1 MARPLS
7 AEAREAASV
16 AAREVLGD
24 AGIDGFSVEEVARRS
39 GVAKST
45 IYRHWAN
52 RSELMVD
59 AMKSVMRKLPTPNT
73 GSLRD
78 DLVACMSDLCDLADH
93 AGMRV
98 LFLDLL
104 KARASDPELAAVLD
118 RMEEEHDR
126 PLRTVLEL
134 ARARGELV
142 AGLDLDLALDVVQG
156 PTLSRLLVRDRAMGS
171 EEIEVM
177 AELLASA
184 LTTDRSRPT

>member
-1 MARPLS
+1 M
-7 AEAREAASV
+7 
-16 AAREVLGD
+16 LGD

>member
-7 AEAREAASV
+7 AEAREAALV